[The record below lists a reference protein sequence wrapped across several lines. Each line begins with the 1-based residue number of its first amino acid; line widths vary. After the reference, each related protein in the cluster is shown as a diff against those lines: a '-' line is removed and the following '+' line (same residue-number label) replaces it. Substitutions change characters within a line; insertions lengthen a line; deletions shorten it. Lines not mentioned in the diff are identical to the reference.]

1 MDTLETL
8 TTEIVK
14 LADDNVR
21 QAVGNILVQV
31 GKDLSD
37 LGAKYLS
44 TPKRRGR
51 KPKAETPA
59 DEQPKKRRGR
69 KPKAEA
75 PADEQPKKRRG
86 RKPKAQAEE
95 APAPAPE
102 VNTAGRRAN
111 KTRKSKSVYEMME
124 QDNA

>member
-8 TTEIVK
+8 TAEIVK

-37 LGAKYLS
+37 LGAKYLA

-51 KPKAETPA
+51 KPKAEDPA
-59 DEQPKKRRGR
+59 EEQPKKRRGR

-75 PADEQPKKRRG
+75 PAEEQPKKRRG
-86 RKPKAQAEE
+86 RKPKVQAEE
-95 APAPAPE
+95 SAAAEPE
-102 VNTAGRRAN
+102 VKVAGRKRR
-111 KTRKSKSVYEMME
+111 TRQSKSVYEMME

>member
-37 LGAKYLS
+37 LGAKYLAA
-44 TPKRRGR
+44 PKRRGR
-51 KPKAETPA
+51 KPKAETPT
-59 DEQPKKRRGR
+59 E
-69 KPKAEA
+69 
-75 PADEQPKKRRG
+75 EQPKKRRG
-86 RKPKAQAEE
+86 RKPKAQVEE
-95 APAPAPE
+95 AQPAEPE
-102 VNTAGRRAN
+102 VKAAGRKA
-111 KTRKSKSVYEMME
+111 KTRQSKSVYEMME

>member
-8 TTEIVK
+8 TAEIVK

-37 LGAKYLS
+37 LGAKYLA

-51 KPKAETPA
+51 KPKADDPA
-59 DEQPKKRRGR
+59 EEQPKKRRGR
-69 KPKAEA
+69 KPKVQASETPPAEPEVKVA
-75 PADEQPKKRRG
+75 G
-86 RKPKAQAEE
+86 RK
-95 APAPAPE
+95 
-102 VNTAGRRAN
+102 R
-111 KTRKSKSVYEMME
+111 KTRQSKSVYEMME

>member
-37 LGAKYLS
+37 LGAKYLAA
-44 TPKRRGR
+44 PKRRGR

-59 DEQPKKRRGR
+59 EEQPKKRRGR

-86 RKPKAQAEE
+86 RKPKAQVEE
-95 APAPAPE
+95 AQPAEPE
-102 VNTAGRRAN
+102 VKAAGRKA
-111 KTRKSKSVYEMME
+111 KTRQSKSVYEMME